1 MRALTEGQRLYVT
14 TNARVRQHRPT
25 ITSESTIHP
34 VGRSRRCPSAA
45 RCDDSPGGGRL
56 SLHFLAVPHFHGAV
70 IGGRGEDGVFIR
82 HADPVDTSFVLM
94 EVSDQQAFGMPP

>member
-14 TNARVRQHRPT
+14 TNARVGQHRPMM
-25 ITSESTIHP
+25 TSELTIHP
-34 VGRSRRCPSAA
+34 VGRSRLLPPAA
-45 RCDDSPGGGRL
+45 RCDNSPGGGGL
-56 SLHFLAVPHFHGAV
+56 SLHFLTVPHFHGTV

-94 EVSDQQAFGMPP
+94 EVSDQQAFRMPP